1 MNISF
6 SPWTAEPD
14 VFGEAASMWTNERF
28 LDLTMTPTK
37 RRRAVW
43 DVLDGG
49 EKIAEGEADS
59 PEAAKAEAVV
69 AARRGLFT
77 IVK

>member
-1 MNISF
+1 MNINF
-6 SPWTAEPD
+6 SEWTAEPD
-14 VFGEAASMWTNERF
+14 VFGEAAAMWTDERF
-28 LDLTMTPTK
+28 LELTMTPTEK
-37 RRRAVW
+37 KRAVW

-49 EKIAEGEADS
+49 EKIAKGEAES
-59 PEAAKAEAVV
+59 PDAAKAEAVV